1 MSKARSNRKG
11 LPDFAFSPSLGRRV
25 KPDDPDWPPKT
36 RHWACRPI
44 KPRRYVCPVTV
55 ADLWD
60 SCPGCME
67 KMNKKN
73 AASGATETTGATS
86 NGRVTDEEIRTLS

>member
-1 MSKARSNRKG
+1 MSKTRSNRKG
-11 LPDFAFSPSLGRRV
+11 IPDTAFSPSLGKRRSLSE
-25 KPDDPDWPPKT
+25 PSLPIDQRLPY
-36 RHWACRPI
+36 CRPT
-44 KPRRYVCPVTV
+44 KPRRYICPVTV

-73 AASGATETTGATS
+73 VASGATETTGATS
-86 NGRVTDEEIRTLS
+86 NGRVTVEEIRTTA

>member
-1 MSKARSNRKG
+1 MIKIRSNKRG
-11 LPDFAFSPSLGRRV
+11 LPDTAFSPSLGKRRSLSE
-25 KPDDPDWPPKT
+25 PPLPIDQ
-36 RHWACRPI
+36 RHPCCRPI
-44 KPRRYVCPVTV
+44 KPRRYICPVTV

-67 KMNKKN
+67 NMNKKN

-86 NGRVTDEEIRTLS
+86 NGRVTVEEIRITA